1 MWGVSPT
8 GDTVNDMNRIMFP
21 LGQNTPPSYGWLVGN
36 NGVIM
41 NTVDGSNTWTAQNS
55 TTTQHLWDVDC
66 AGTTSQS
73 TSVCMA
79 VGEGGTILTT
89 TNGDNN
95 HTEMHLLFI
104 ALCVG
109 GGTWT
114 PRTIVLVGAPPSITS
129 ADLHGVS
136 TPSEGTAF
144 AVGQYGLIFA
154 TTDGHRC
161 LVHSIAL
168 TSSSVGGN
176 TWVQQYQMIT
186 FSRLF
191 DVSFRSDTQGVAV
204 GEGVVAITT
213 DGICWIHSK
222 LRVFILYM
230 QVAVHG
236 TVCSAAPLVLKE
248 VLRRTH
254 TRDCRSLLTLVVGLP
269 GTLVQRMEW
278 WLSSRSSKP
287 LQRMAKP

>member
-1 MWGVSPT
+1 MHAGGNGWAVNNT
-8 GDTVNDMNRIMFP
+8 GAVNDMNRIMFP
-21 LGQNTPPSYGWLVGN
+21 LGQTNYPPSHGWLVGN
-36 NGVIM
+36 NGDIM
-41 NTVDGSNTWTAQNS
+41 NTVDGGGTWTAQDS

-73 TSVCMA
+73 TSMCMA

-89 TNGDNN
+89 IDGDNN

-114 PRTIVLVGAPPSITS
+114 PRTIVLPPSAPPGTAN

-144 AVGQYGLIFA
+144 AVGSYGLIFA

-168 TSSSVGGN
+168 TSSSVGGEN
-176 TWVQQYQMIT
+176 WVQQYQILT
-186 FSRLF
+186 LSRFF

-204 GEGVVAITT
+204 GEGVVAITI

-222 LRVFILYM
+222 L
-230 QVAVHG
+230 
-236 TVCSAAPLVLKE
+236 
-248 VLRRTH
+248 
-254 TRDCRSLLTLVVGLP
+254 
-269 GTLVQRMEW
+269 
-278 WLSSRSSKP
+278 
-287 LQRMAKP
+287 